1 MATERSGRKTGAG
14 GKAGAKALGDEARGA
29 GEAAASPPIGAADD
43 AAREAP
49 AVVGDIVD
57 VSTAAGQA
65 GARRRPRP
73 GAPGASK
80 ASSPVKASKAAAK
93 GSKSAPEASK
103 PVSKSSKPVSKSSKP
118 VPKSS
123 KPVPKSSK
131 PAPKSSKPAPKSS
144 KPVPKAAQPA
154 LKASAPT
161 KMKRS
166 APASLGRAAAVQAAG
181 TAPGPVE
188 ASSGKAPGARPT
200 NVASEDAS
208 ASAGARKA
216 LKLVRDS
223 YTMPRVDYALFEVLK
238 ARALAFQRPT
248 KKSELL
254 RAGLQVLA
262 ALDAP
267 ALEAVLG
274 RLVAIK
280 TGRPR
285 RR

>member
-43 AAREAP
+43 AAREVP

-57 VSTAAGQA
+57 VSTAGGQA

-73 GAPGASK
+73 GAPGASRASK
-80 ASSPVKASKAAAK
+80 ASSRVKASKAAAK

-103 PVSKSSKPVSKSSKP
+103 PVPKSSKP

-131 PAPKSSKPAPKSS
+131 PVPKSS

-216 LKLVRDS
+216 LKPVRDS

>member
-1 MATERSGRKTGAG
+1 MATGRSGRKTGAG
-14 GKAGAKALGDEARGA
+14 GKAGAQALGDEARGA
-29 GEAAASPPIGAADD
+29 GEAAASPPIGAAED
-43 AAREAP
+43 AARVSP
-49 AVVGDIVD
+49 TVVGDTVD
-57 VSTAAGQA
+57 ASNAAGQA

-73 GAPGASK
+73 RAPGGSK
-80 ASSPVKASKAAAK
+80 VSSPVKASKAAAK
-93 GSKSAPEASK
+93 ASKSAPEA
-103 PVSKSSKPVSKSSKP
+103 SKP

-123 KPVPKSSK
+123 KPVPKAAK
-131 PAPKSSKPAPKSS
+131 PAP
-144 KPVPKAAQPA
+144 
-154 LKASAPT
+154 KASAPT

-166 APASLGRAAAVQAAG
+166 APASLGRAAAVQAARTTAG
-181 TAPGPVE
+181 TVE
-188 ASSGKAPGARPT
+188 ASSGKAPGAATRRRADARPDDADRRASGASAQPT

-216 LKLVRDS
+216 LKPVRDS

-238 ARALAFQRPT
+238 ARALAFHRPT